1 MYNILLLSCDVKLL
15 QKKPTFSRRRKKINI
30 IIIIFSSISV
40 SLENL
45 SLSSMYISN
54 CDDSSGFKSI
64 LMVLR

>member
-15 QKKPTFSRRRKKINI
+15 QKKSTFGRRRKKINV
-30 IIIIFSSISV
+30 IIIIFSSISA

-45 SLSSMYISN
+45 SLSSMYVSN
-54 CDDSSGFKSI
+54 CDDSNGFKSI